1 MRELKKRTG
10 LLKSDKGFTFIEILV
25 VIAILGTLFA
35 IGLLM
40 SMEAYR
46 GYSRRSDR
54 DILVS
59 ALERARSSALAN
71 TNQREWGVCYDST
84 GPSYIIFSGSSYSE
98 AITKTTLP
106 SSPGVAL
113 DTSGATAF
121 SCLAGGIIFA
131 QLTGDTSDN
140 SIVLTQGAVI
150 SVVSTNQVGRIN
162 W

>member
-1 MRELKKRTG
+1 MAQEHNAGNAMRELKKRTG

-71 TNQREWGVCYDST
+71 TNQQEWGVC
-84 GPSYIIFSGSSYSE
+84 
-98 AITKTTLP
+98 
-106 SSPGVAL
+106 
-113 DTSGATAF
+113 
-121 SCLAGGIIFA
+121 
-131 QLTGDTSDN
+131 
-140 SIVLTQGAVI
+140 
-150 SVVSTNQVGRIN
+150 
-162 W
+162 